1 MAANATFA
9 HRFVFED
16 KRSALRSMALQA
28 GVVVTEKSR
37 APTLH
42 ALHQIRAAALDRVAL
57 VRVMAIGATDLAF
70 EHRMMVR
77 QQKRRAHLSVTL
89 ETGFGGFARIDDENV
104 AATAGFHV
112 QTARAVAGFAA
123 HVFCVGAFGL
133 EAGMRCRAEIARDC
147 FVAGRAFFGA
157 DEFGAGNARRRHDR
171 VRRLEVAA

>member
-77 QQKRRAHLSVTL
+77 EEKRGADFGVTL
-89 ETGFGGFARIDDENV
+89 KTGGRRFAGIDNENV
-104 AATAGFHV
+104 AATARVHV
-112 QTARAVAGFAA
+112 QTAG
-123 HVFCVGAFGL
+123 
-133 EAGMRCRAEIARDC
+133 
-147 FVAGRAFFGA
+147 
-157 DEFGAGNARRRHDR
+157 
-171 VRRLEVAA
+171 